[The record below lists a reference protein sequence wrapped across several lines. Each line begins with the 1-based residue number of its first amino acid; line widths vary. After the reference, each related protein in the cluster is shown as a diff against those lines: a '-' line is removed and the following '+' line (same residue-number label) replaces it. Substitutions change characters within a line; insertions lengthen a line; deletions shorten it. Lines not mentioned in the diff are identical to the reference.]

1 MREKSHRCNDCGKD
15 FSGRSKL
22 NLHNM
27 TLTGEKTYVMCVVRD
42 AVIVHIFTFIR
53 ESIQEES
60 PINVMS
66 VVRTSLQVQI

>member
-1 MREKSHRCNDCGKD
+1 
-15 FSGRSKL
+15 
-22 NLHNM
+22 M

>member
-1 MREKSHRCNDCGKD
+1 
-15 FSGRSKL
+15 
-22 NLHNM
+22 M
-27 TLTGEKTYVMCVVRD
+27 THTGEKTYIMCVVRD

-66 VVRTSLQVQI
+66 VVRTSSSHLGTQERGHIV